1 MSLSNIQNSPTVT
14 FAPIRLNPKEG
25 EFFLNNQA
33 NIHQLRGGGGSRL
46 KNSADII
53 ATSLWFASV
62 GFCIY
67 KTGMFRPKSKEHII
81 DKAKKIHDK
90 FEKLERLSSIES
102 KSSATPQIHNT
113 NSIHKFC
120 ATAMFRFG
128 EKVEKTKAK
137 MGDELYNNLINSVGK
152 VFIMPL
158 IICANPFD
166 KNKTDKNEKIS
177 VIIRE
182 PLSVFATFTL
192 QGAFD
197 KIFNVY
203 MPKVIS
209 NNILENDKI
218 QTKTKNKQRLSAQ
231 DFDDIK
237 YNDKE
242 IKRLFIELTEIL
254 PEGGG
259 LKGVISEKQ
268 AKDLL
273 TLKPTESECYESYI
287 KNFERLINP
296 TAYSKENYKLLKG
309 RFDKVANVVGN
320 CQLAKINPKI
330 AMNIVTVVILSRIFL
345 NVIYGKSVKLLNL
358 NKTNEEVKKCK

>member
-1 MSLSNIQNSPTVT
+1 
-14 FAPIRLNPKEG
+14 
-25 EFFLNNQA
+25 
-33 NIHQLRGGGGSRL
+33 
-46 KNSADII
+46 
-53 ATSLWFASV
+53 
-62 GFCIY
+62 
-67 KTGMFRPKSKEHII
+67 MFRPKSKEHII
-81 DKAKKIHDK
+81 NDATKIQDK
-90 FEKLERLSSIES
+90 FEKLERLSSIDS
-102 KSSATPQIHNT
+102 KSNATIQNNT
-113 NSIHKFC
+113 KSVHKFC
-120 ATAMFRFG
+120 ANLMYKFG
-128 EKVEKTKAK
+128 AKVEKTKAK

-192 QGAFD
+192 QSAFD

-218 QTKTKNKQRLSAQ
+218 QTKTKNKQRLTTK
-231 DFDDIK
+231 DFDEIK

-242 IKRLFIELTEIL
+242 IKRLFVELTEIN
-254 PEGGG
+254 PEQGG

-273 TLKPTESECYESYI
+273 TLKPTESECYESYV
-287 KNFERLINP
+287 KNFERLVTP
-296 TAYSKENYKLLKG
+296 TSYSKENYKLLKA
-309 RFDKVANVVGN
+309 RFNKVANVVGC

-330 AMNIVTVVILSRIFL
+330 AMNILTVVILSRIFL
-345 NVIYGKSVKLLNL
+345 NVIYGKSVKFLNL
-358 NKTNEEVKKCK
+358 NKPNEEGNKCK